1 MIDLLCI
8 QNSTSAPLSIPWF
21 ISRSCSPPPPT
32 FRPSL
37 NLFHSKLVVY
47 CSLLSLVYIFYT
59 CALKKKKTLISF
71 IVSKSFILLYTFGF
85 LYCLFS
91 ITDFLFISLI
101 VNFHTFISVFN
112 SLFVYFILFFIYL
125 IFFFHVKCSK
135 LRYVWNVWR
144 QGQCYASCEE

>member
-1 MIDLLCI
+1 MVIESVAAPCPPPPPPALVDHDW
-8 QNSTSAPLSIPWF
+8 SALHTEFHQCATLYTLIH
-21 ISRSCSPPPPT
+21 ISFMFSLPPT

-125 IFFFHVKCSK
+125 IFFF
-135 LRYVWNVWR
+135 
-144 QGQCYASCEE
+144 SCKM